1 MSVINEMR
9 TLLKNR
15 RLFWM
20 TRREQSVAQGD
31 AKAVAEAEATL
42 AEIDAIETALLQA

>member
-9 TLLKNR
+9 TMLKNR
-15 RLFWM
+15 RVFWM
-20 TRREQSVAQGD
+20 TRKEQSFAQGD
-31 AKAVAEAEATL
+31 GKAVAEAEQAL